1 MRVHQEAT
9 KTIQQ
14 HVDFFAK
21 WNQRIEDRIEDLRR
35 QIIQMYQ
42 NSTKG

>member
-1 MRVHQEAT
+1 MRVHTEAV
-9 KTIQQ
+9 KTIQT

-21 WNQRIEDRIEDLRR
+21 WNQRIEDRIEDLRK

-42 NSTKG
+42 NTKG